1 MSSYTY
7 LPDDVLIRRA
17 INALLDALG
26 PVEATRFLNLAY
38 VQPVNAVEQHRQWQ
52 ESLNPEEFL
61 DAVFGEESPTPSP
74 PPKND

>member
-26 PVEATRFLNLAY
+26 PVEATRFLNLART
-38 VQPVNAVEQHRQWQ
+38 QPVNAVEQHREWQ
-52 ESLNPEEFL
+52 ESLNPGVFL
-61 DAVFGEESPTPSP
+61 DAVFGEKPPTPSP
-74 PPKND
+74 PPENG